1 MRIASLDRSQLAS
14 ARSVLAAACVF
25 DRADVVAD
33 EKLFG
38 LGPKGAPIA
47 IGAWMSSEELASW
60 TGTASA
66 ALTVGLTAGLSA
78 GLTAGSSPNLTA
90 ASSLIEATPA
100 SSTAASPTEASSY
113 GGEVLVGVAS
123 VCANR
128 IRVLAVHPDA
138 RKRGV
143 GSALLGACEETARAN
158 GATSVRTLDEPGN
171 YLAPGVDERNTETIA
186 WLERR
191 GWQRSGELRENV
203 LIHVRDNPRVTQQ
216 RLDSLI
222 TACATRGY
230 EVRRA
235 RADEY
240 ALLDAVSS
248 EFGGAWPFE
257 LARALDHETIAATST
272 PTSTPTT
279 TPTTTPATTPATPA
293 TPTTTP
299 ATTPATTPT
308 TPMTTPTTT
317 PTTTPAVHVALRD
330 GQYCAFA
337 AHDGNNAGLGWF
349 GPTGTWPAHRGNGL
363 GEAVLVACLLDVAA
377 EHEHCEVAWIGP
389 RPFYDKV
396 AGVASDRRFVL
407 LVKTL

>member
-14 ARSVLAAACVF
+14 ARSVLASSCPF

-47 IGAWMSSEELASW
+47 IGAWMSSDELAGTTSNAATGTP
-60 TGTASA
+60 TGTA
-66 ALTVGLTAGLSA
+66 GGTAIGAVA
-78 GLTAGSSPNLTA
+78 GADART
-90 ASSLIEATPA
+90 ASSASA
-100 SSTAASPTEASSY
+100 SSNVPAGY
-113 GGEVLVGVAS
+113 GGEVLVGIAAL
-123 VCANR
+123 CADR
-128 IRVLAVHPDA
+128 IRVLAVSPQV
-138 RKRGV
+138 RGRGV
-143 GSALLGACEETARAN
+143 GSALLRACEDTARAA
-158 GATSVRTLDEPGN
+158 GVTTLRTLDEPGN
-171 YLAPGVDERNTETIA
+171 YLAPGIDVRNTEAIT

-203 LIHVRDNPRVTQQ
+203 LIKVRDNPRVTPE
-216 RLDSLI
+216 RLATLVD
-222 TACATRGY
+222 TCAARGY

-257 LARALDHETIAATST
+257 LARALEFAGASTTAMPAARPAASSAAMLGASSAAT
-272 PTSTPTT
+272 PG
-279 TPTTTPATTPATPA
+279 
-293 TPTTTP
+293 
-299 ATTPATTPT
+299 
-308 TPMTTPTTT
+308 
-317 PTTTPAVHVALRD
+317 VHVALRD
-330 GQYCAFA
+330 GAYCAFA

-363 GEAVLVACLLDVAA
+363 GEAVLVACLVDVAA
-377 EHEHCEVAWIGP
+377 AHEYCEVAWIGP

-396 AGVASDRRFVL
+396 AGVVSDRRFVL
-407 LVKTL
+407 LTKTL